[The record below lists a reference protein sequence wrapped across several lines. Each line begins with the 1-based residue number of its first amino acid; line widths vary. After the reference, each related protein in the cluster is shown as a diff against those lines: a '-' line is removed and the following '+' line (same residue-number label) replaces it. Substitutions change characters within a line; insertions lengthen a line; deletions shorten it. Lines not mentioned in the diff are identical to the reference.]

1 VCTEFPPLPNPAPLN
16 GPRGI
21 TVGPDGNLWFTEYY
35 GNRIGRVT
43 PAGVITQ
50 FPPLPTPTSLP
61 ESITAGPDGN
71 LWFTEASGNKIGRI
85 TPAGVITEFPPASSS
100 ISLSGPTGITAGPDG
115 NLWFTEASGNKIG
128 QITPTGEITKFD
140 VPTALSGPMGIT
152 VGPDGNVWFTESN
165 SNKIGRLVF
174 AGPPVTPPPVTP
186 PPVVPPTDP
195 PADPAAMIR
204 DLMASV
210 EGSYLKGNIRE
221 GFERSLYAKL
231 RNALA
236 AVKGQRPDLVACNA
250 LTAFSNEVQAQSGK
264 QLTGEQANQLIRA
277 ASEIVTRL
285 GCSTRG

>member
-1 VCTEFPPLPNPAPLN
+1 M
-16 GPRGI
+16 GI
-21 TVGPDGNLWFTEYY
+21 TLGADGNL
-35 GNRIGRVT
+35 
-43 PAGVITQ
+43 
-50 FPPLPTPTSLP
+50 
-61 ESITAGPDGN
+61 
-71 LWFTEASGNKIGRI
+71 
-85 TPAGVITEFPPASSS
+85 
-100 ISLSGPTGITAGPDG
+100 
-115 NLWFTEASGNKIG
+115 
-128 QITPTGEITKFD
+128 
-140 VPTALSGPMGIT
+140 
-152 VGPDGNVWFTESN
+152 WFTESN
-165 SNKIGRLVF
+165 SNKIGRVVF

-186 PPVVPPTDP
+186 PPVTPPPTVPPTDP

-236 AVKGQRPDLVACNA
+236 AVKGQRPDPVACNA

-277 ASEIVTRL
+277 ASDIVTRL